1 MLQSIALLLL
11 SGLFLGF
18 ICSKIRIPALLGM
31 IVAGMIAG
39 PYGLNLLDGSILDI
53 SAQIRQI
60 ALIIILTRAGLNLDI
75 NDIKKVGRP
84 AILLSFVP
92 ATFEIIGTVIFAP
105 MLFGI
110 TIYEALLLGSVIAA
124 VSPAVVVPKMLEL
137 MEKRYGTKE
146 GIPQMILAA
155 ASVDD
160 IYVIILFSIFTSLV
174 QTGNLNLISLFN
186 IPLSIGSGILI
197 GILAGVLLKKLFQIG
212 KIKDMNQFLVT
223 LSVSF
228 LLVYLET
235 ILKDYLAMS
244 GYLAIMS
251 MGIVI
256 NQTMQEDSKLLAK
269 KYTSLWAGA
278 QIFLFT
284 LVGASV
290 NLDYALKAG
299 PYAVLLIVLC
309 LCVRMCGVLISL
321 LKTRFN
327 RKERAF
333 CMLAYTPKATV
344 QAAIGGIAL
353 SLGLACGE
361 LVLSIAVVSILITA
375 PFGAFAMDLTY
386 QKFLKKEV

>member
-1 MLQSIALLLL
+1 
-11 SGLFLGF
+11 
-18 ICSKIRIPALLGM
+18 M
-31 IVAGMIAG
+31 I
-39 PYGLNLLDGSILDI
+39 
-53 SAQIRQI
+53 
-60 ALIIILTRAGLNLDI
+60 I
-75 NDIKKVGRP
+75 N
-84 AILLSFVP
+84 
-92 ATFEIIGTVIFAP
+92 
-105 MLFGI
+105 
-110 TIYEALLLGSVIAA
+110 
-124 VSPAVVVPKMLEL
+124 
-137 MEKRYGTKE
+137 EKDRKY
-146 GIPQMILAA
+146 
-155 ASVDD
+155 
-160 IYVIILFSIFTSLV
+160 TS
-174 QTGNLNLISLFN
+174 
-186 IPLSIGSGILI
+186 
-197 GILAGVLLKKLFQIG
+197 
-212 KIKDMNQFLVT
+212 
-223 LSVSF
+223 
-228 LLVYLET
+228 EE
-235 ILKDYLAMS
+235 YLAMS

-256 NQTMQEDSKLLAK
+256 NQTMQEDSKQLAK

-290 NLDYALKAG
+290 NLGYALKAG

-321 LKTRFN
+321 IKTRFN
-327 RKERAF
+327 RKERVF